1 MAPWQEHVGREDG
14 TNWVA
19 WLFKGPWNSNAPM
32 WLLWILLGE
41 TDSQWGRSL
50 PGFIKLR
57 ADWNTKTSS
66 FLVIFRYECSVVIHI
81 IQTVRIYFSKVHWKV
96 EAEWI
101 KLRYREAGE
110 QNPTVLLLTPPRL
123 QGISGAAYRELK
135 SRKSV
140 QISFETILMMV
151 ELLIQKS

>member
-14 TNWVA
+14 TYCT
-19 WLFKGPWNSNAPM
+19 WLFRGPWNSTTPM

-66 FLVIFRYECSVVIHI
+66 FLVFRYECSVVIHI
-81 IQTVRIYFSKVHWKV
+81 IQIVRIYFSKVHWKV
-96 EAEWI
+96 EAEWTN
-101 KLRYREAGE
+101 KLRYGEAGE
-110 QNPTVLLLTPPRL
+110 QSPTVLLLTPPPY
-123 QGISGAAYRELK
+123 QGISGAACGGLK
-135 SRKSV
+135 FRKSV
-140 QISFETILMMV
+140 QISNNFNDRTSHS
-151 ELLIQKS
+151 KS